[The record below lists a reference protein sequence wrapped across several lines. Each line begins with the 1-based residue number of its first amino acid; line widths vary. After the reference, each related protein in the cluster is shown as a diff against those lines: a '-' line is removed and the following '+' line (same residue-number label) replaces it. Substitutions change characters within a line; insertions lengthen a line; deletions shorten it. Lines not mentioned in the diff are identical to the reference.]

1 MKLKD
6 FFGKPVK
13 NKKSGQTNASI
24 KKTSLKKLGLTEEEL
39 FNMEISEKLKP
50 KNKKGQFQP
59 FYLFMIAVIIF
70 ILAFALIT
78 PLTNSSNQVRT
89 GVYNNV
95 TIGLDCSNSS
105 IPYYQ
110 QITCTVVDI
119 IPAWIIALI
128 LSLGGAA
135 FAAKFVL

>member
-1 MKLKD
+1 MKLKE

-13 NKKSGQTNASI
+13 NKKSGQINTNI
-24 KKTSLKKLGLTEEEL
+24 KKIPLKRFGLTEKEL
-39 FNMEISEKLKP
+39 FNIEIDEKLMP
-50 KNKKGQFQP
+50 KNKRGQFQQ

-78 PLTNSSNQVRT
+78 PLTNSSGQIMTDLN
-89 GVYNNV
+89 
-95 TIGLDCSNSS
+95 CSNSS

-110 QITCTVVDI
+110 KITCTVVDI

-135 FAAKFVL
+135 FAAKFIL

>member
-1 MKLKD
+1 MKLKE

-13 NKKSGQTNASI
+13 NKKSGQINTNI
-24 KKTSLKKLGLTEEEL
+24 KKIPLKRFGLTEKEL
-39 FNMEISEKLKP
+39 FNIEIDEKLMP
-50 KNKKGQFQP
+50 KNKRGQFQP

-78 PLTNSSNQVRT
+78 PLTNSSGQIMTDLN
-89 GVYNNV
+89 
-95 TIGLDCSNSS
+95 CSNSS

-110 QITCTVVDI
+110 KITCTVVDI

-128 LSLGGAA
+128 LSLGGTA
-135 FAAKFVL
+135 FAAKFIL

>member
-1 MKLKD
+1 MKLKE

-13 NKKSGQTNASI
+13 NKKSGQINTNI
-24 KKTSLKKLGLTEEEL
+24 KKIPLKRFGLTEKEL
-39 FNMEISEKLKP
+39 FNIEIDEKLMP
-50 KNKKGQFQP
+50 KNKRGQFQP

-78 PLTNSSNQVRT
+78 PLTNSSGQIMT
-89 GVYNNV
+89 GLN
-95 TIGLDCSNSS
+95 CSNSS

-110 QITCTVVDI
+110 KITCTVVDI

-128 LSLGGAA
+128 LSLGGTA
-135 FAAKFVL
+135 FAAKFIL